1 MSIQTENSVHRDSTR
16 RKSVIMIAKLAFGL
30 AILGWLIATGKL
42 NLESYQSLL
51 RPGAV
56 LAVLGIGIAQFAG
69 MSITLSRWYLLTSAQ
84 KIPLRFT
91 EVMWLGYRG
100 IFAGLLIPGMLGLE
114 GVRLLYLRKYHP
126 NCLSTG
132 LASIMVDR
140 VVGLLGLLLLV
151 IMFGV
156 FYTLREQVSDF
167 SRILGY
173 LSVSTIV
180 IVLLSF
186 ALLRLMRY
194 VGEAWPE
201 LQRINRLSKAIDRYR
216 EHPIQLTGA
225 LLLSMV
231 GHFCLCLAAWCG
243 MIALRQQVALL
254 AISTVTPL
262 VTVLRILPL
271 SPLGLGFTD
280 AAAEE
285 LYPLVGME
293 GGAENQMLVRG
304 VFILVS
310 LLCGVAFLVRPSSK
324 KVEQQDDLETGDFNA
339 EKIGPIES
347 SERRQ
352 ADPKIRL

>member
-1 MSIQTENSVHRDSTR
+1 MMSIKTENSASSDSTR

-30 AILGWLIATGKL
+30 AIVGWLIATGKL
-42 NLESYQSLL
+42 NLEYYQSLF

-69 MSITLSRWYLLTSAQ
+69 MSITLVRWFLLTSAQ

-100 IFAGLLIPGMLGLE
+100 IFTGLMIPGMIGLE

-126 NCLSTG
+126 NCLSAG
-132 LASIMVDR
+132 LASIVVDR
-140 VVGLLGLLLLV
+140 VIGLLGLLILV
-151 IMFGV
+151 IVFGIY
-156 FYTLREQVSDF
+156 YTMREQVSSF

-180 IVLLSF
+180 IVLVSF
-186 ALLRLMRY
+186 ALIRLMRY
-194 VGEAWPE
+194 LGESRPE
-201 LQRINRLSKAIDRYR
+201 LPRINRLSKAIDRYR
-216 EHPIQLTGA
+216 EHPIQLAGA

-262 VTVLRILPL
+262 ITVLRILPL

-293 GGAENQMLVRG
+293 GGAENLMLTRG
-304 VFILVS
+304 VFIVVS
-310 LLCGVAFLVRPSSK
+310 LFCGVAFLWRPSPKQSD
-324 KVEQQDDLETGDFNA
+324 EETSLGVDRVSA
-339 EKIGPIES
+339 H
-347 SERRQ
+347 
-352 ADPKIRL
+352 